1 MGQYWTVGRVKGA
14 EVRVHWTLPLGA
26 FLLGGF
32 AIAPLFWLGY
42 ITVVLAHELGHA
54 ILVWRGGHQVA
65 SIDIT
70 GFGGACRYDLP
81 EEAEEDKGAIAWGGV
96 LVQLLIASIAT
107 LFVLANLPL
116 ENPMALELK
125 RAFVTVNL
133 MLVAF
138 NLIPVAPLDGADA
151 WPWLIRRFRAA
162 RRLSF
167 QRQVTLLDGYTP
179 TIEPPPMATASTHLK
194 TSSKV
199 ARHTPRRAHHN
210 PPVRVKLAPPK
221 PRQPTPSDPEA
232 YRDDDAFAA
241 LLQEIAAQPRD

>member
-1 MGQYWTVGRVKGA
+1 MGRFWTVGRLRGA

-42 ITVVLAHELGHA
+42 VAVVLAHELGHA
-54 ILVWRGGHQVA
+54 VLVWRAGHRVE

-81 EEAEEDKGAIAWGGV
+81 EGAEEERGAIAWGGV
-96 LVQLLIASIAT
+96 LAQMLIASVAT
-107 LFVLANLPL
+107 LLVLANLPL
-116 ENPMALELK
+116 EHPVALELK

-138 NLIPVAPLDGADA
+138 NLVPVAPLDGADA
-151 WPWLIRRFRAA
+151 WPWLLRRFRAA
-162 RRLSF
+162 RKLSF

-179 TIEPPPMATASTHLK
+179 TIEPPATLAAAAHRQK
-194 TSSKV
+194 SKAV
-199 ARHTPRRAHHN
+199 RRAHH
-210 PPVRVKLAPPK
+210 APPRRVELS
-221 PRQPTPSDPEA
+221 PRIPRRPTPSDPEA
-232 YRDDDAFAA
+232 YRSDRAFAA
-241 LLQEIAAQPRD
+241 LLQEIAGEPRE